1 MNEQGKRCPPPFAG
15 RRRRHGP
22 GQRLGSTAKWWLAP
36 FFAFALALLCTAS
49 PADAPAPAKP
59 LAGKSIGELQKI
71 RETDLDAEI
80 RFAAVEAMAAKG
92 KEALPHLK
100 AALEDQTGFVR
111 YRAAQAMGE
120 MGGEMTS
127 EGLQLLQSDDQ
138 ELRVL
143 GAILFKH
150 MGTNGDPAVIVPV
163 LTEALSDPHFDVRVN
178 AANALGEFGERAAA
192 AVPALIKAG
201 SDEEW
206 WVRDSADLAL
216 NKINTPETR
225 QAVIPL
231 MTQERHSALWF
242 QAAAKI
248 LEPSEKDPQ
257 LQHALALAYGE
268 WLQKGEGWTAPFAA
282 RGKFGYAIR
291 GLERLVKEKT
301 PIPPE
306 VGRIIDG
313 ILKGE
318 IEPVWPLDDRTRGS
332 LQKIQESL
340 AGGAK

>member
-1 MNEQGKRCPPPFAG
+1 
-15 RRRRHGP
+15 
-22 GQRLGSTAKWWLAP
+22 
-36 FFAFALALLCTAS
+36 
-49 PADAPAPAKP
+49 
-59 LAGKSIGELQKI
+59 
-71 RETDLDAEI
+71 
-80 RFAAVEAMAAKG
+80 V
-92 KEALPHLK
+92 
-100 AALEDQTGFVR
+100 
-111 YRAAQAMGE
+111 
-120 MGGEMTS
+120 
-127 EGLQLLQSDDQ
+127 
-138 ELRVL
+138 
-143 GAILFKH
+143 
-150 MGTNGDPAVIVPV
+150 
-163 LTEALSDPHFDVRVN
+163 ALSKISTP
-178 AANALGEFGERAAA
+178 AA
-192 AVPALIKAG
+192 
-201 SDEEW
+201 
-206 WVRDSADLAL
+206 
-216 NKINTPETR
+216 R

-248 LEPSEKDPQ
+248 LEPSQKDPE

-313 ILKGE
+313 IMKGE